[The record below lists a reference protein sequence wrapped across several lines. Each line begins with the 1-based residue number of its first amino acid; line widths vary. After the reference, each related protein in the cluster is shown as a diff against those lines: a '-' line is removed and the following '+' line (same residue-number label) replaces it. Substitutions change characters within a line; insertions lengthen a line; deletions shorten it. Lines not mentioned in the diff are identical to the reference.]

1 MPVVLLIVVGFF
13 LSASLSAQE
22 VRRINLPVVGESR
35 DSRAVRAGKY
45 MICGTEEAR
54 GARKAVRVSVES
66 LTPTDIDPTEQISVV
81 FRVENYG
88 QVSVI
93 LPVSPRITDLLP
105 ENDSDHYS
113 AMLPLAAGTPGGAIY
128 MGWLELYGSMK
139 SNTTVS
145 LKPGEWITVRGD
157 VRVHDWY
164 AAGTSADASS
174 DLQLYRWLPNQSS
187 GSEEPCVKQVPGA
200 SIRVRFRSP
209 KQSP

>member
-1 MPVVLLIVVGFF
+1 
-13 LSASLSAQE
+13 
-22 VRRINLPVVGESR
+22 
-35 DSRAVRAGKY
+35 